1 MNKAFIIAV
10 LFFCLVKSIFFY
22 TTCRNILTL
31 TNNLELPDR
40 EMTLENYD
48 EWIEK
53 LNVTFPDQIAQLQP
67 CDLEKF
73 LSEVLLEHSII
84 FSEPSS
90 LSLLHHCVS
99 SFLPPPPLT
108 VCIWD
113 GSGFHRIH

>member
-10 LFFCLVKSIFFY
+10 LLFFFAWSKAFFYFFFY

-53 LNVTFPDQIAQLQP
+53 LNATFPDEIAQLQP

-84 FSEPSS
+84 FSEPNS
-90 LSLLHHCVS
+90 LSL
-99 SFLPPPPLT
+99 
-108 VCIWD
+108 
-113 GSGFHRIH
+113 